1 MDTGPISRAV
11 APLVVYVGPPQPSG
25 ATELATPQA
34 VAPVDDSE
42 STSAS
47 DQRRLPAGNAPA
59 QQPPNQVGFTLDPQ
73 SLEIVFR
80 IADRQSGDVVFQ
92 LPSDEALRFRAYEE
106 QQSRAKAEHVQTP
119 AGAITAVKA

>member
-11 APLVVYVGPPQPSG
+11 APLIVYVGPPQPSG

-34 VAPVDDSE
+34 VAPVDDGE
-42 STSAS
+42 STSAP
-47 DQRRLPAGNAPA
+47 DQRRLPGSSTN

-106 QQSRAKAEHVQTP
+106 QQSRAKAEHTQAP
-119 AGAITAVKA
+119 AGLITAVEA